1 MRSRFIQSHFLFLAS
16 LSIAYLFSSIEIS
29 AQTKKD
35 SPQICPANLSAEI
48 AKIRQAPQLT
58 YSRLGVVVSTLSQ
71 PPQILVNLDGD
82 KYFIPASNGKLFVT
96 AAALKLFKPSDRIRT
111 SLLSIDPPTAN
122 GEIGGGLY
130 VVGRGDPS
138 FSSKSSLRSLV
149 SQLVAKGVKRING
162 GLIPLGQFHGS
173 GLGDGWEWQDLQE
186 DYAAISSPFSID
198 ENVIDWTINP
208 SKINQHVKFTWDS
221 PTLAAGWQIQNQ
233 ATTGKIDS
241 AFTLEVNRP
250 LGQKQLII
258 TGSMPENAQPELGA
272 TAVPDP
278 EAHFLR
284 LLADEITKQGIR
296 IDLSTTPLADLKQGS
311 QPQVELAVVTS
322 PPISDLVKITNKT
335 SNNFYA
341 ESLLRILGTRFNRS
355 DRDASHTGIQ
365 VVTDTLHQQGIS
377 ANSFLLADGSGLSRK
392 NSIAPIAIV
401 QLLRIM
407 SVDRTFWDSMSIA
420 GVDGTLKNRFKDT
433 PAEANLRG
441 KTGNLSGVAA
451 LSGYIKP
458 ANYDRLAFSIAINN
472 SNQSGKELRQYID
485 SIVLL
490 LNRLRHC

>member
-1 MRSRFIQSHFLFLAS
+1 MRSRFIQSQFLFLAA

-272 TAVPDP
+272 TTVPDP
-278 EAHFLR
+278 
-284 LLADEITKQGIR
+284 
-296 IDLSTTPLADLKQGS
+296 
-311 QPQVELAVVTS
+311 
-322 PPISDLVKITNKT
+322 
-335 SNNFYA
+335 
-341 ESLLRILGTRFNRS
+341 
-355 DRDASHTGIQ
+355 
-365 VVTDTLHQQGIS
+365 
-377 ANSFLLADGSGLSRK
+377 
-392 NSIAPIAIV
+392 
-401 QLLRIM
+401 
-407 SVDRTFWDSMSIA
+407 
-420 GVDGTLKNRFKDT
+420 
-433 PAEANLRG
+433 
-441 KTGNLSGVAA
+441 
-451 LSGYIKP
+451 
-458 ANYDRLAFSIAINN
+458 
-472 SNQSGKELRQYID
+472 
-485 SIVLL
+485 
-490 LNRLRHC
+490 